1 MTDAPTKNANVYLAG
16 PDGFTPVLLNWHRE
30 VLVPAVAAAGL
41 VPLSPWEKFTEDFSE
56 VLSMAP
62 GPQRTTAM
70 SELDYR
76 VGAANAE
83 LIDASS
89 GMLANLDG
97 VDVDSGT
104 ASEIGYGSALGL
116 VISGVRS
123 DLRRSSEN
131 DGTQVNLQVEYF
143 ITHSG
148 GHVHRTYEAAI
159 AELVA
164 LILS

>member
-1 MTDAPTKNANVYLAG
+1 VTVVGAKNTRVYLAG
-16 PDGFTPVLLNWHRE
+16 PDGFTPVLLAWHRE

-41 VPLSPWEKFTEDFSE
+41 VPLSPWDKFAEDFSE
-56 VLSMAP
+56 VLAMAP
-62 GPQRTTAM
+62 GPPRTTAM

-83 LIDASS
+83 LIHASS

-148 GHVHRTYEAAI
+148 GQVHRTYEAAL
-159 AELVA
+159 AELA
-164 LILS
+164 ESLLS

>member
-1 MTDAPTKNANVYLAG
+1 VTTSGARNSNVYLAG
-16 PDGFTPVLLNWHRE
+16 PDGFTPVMLEWHRQ

-41 VPLSPWEKFTEDFSE
+41 VPLSPWDKFDEDFSQ

-62 GPQRTTAM
+62 GAERTGAM
-70 SELDYR
+70 RELDYR
-76 VGAANAE
+76 VGGANAA
-83 LIDASS
+83 LIEASS
-89 GMLANLDG
+89 GMLAILDG

-123 DLRRSSEN
+123 DLRRASEN

-143 ITHSG
+143 ITRTG
-148 GHVHRTYEAAI
+148 GHVHRNYEGAI
-159 AELVA
+159 AELAA
-164 LILS
+164 LLLA

>member
-1 MTDAPTKNANVYLAG
+1 VTVRDKNRNVYLAG
-16 PDGFTPVLLNWHRE
+16 PEGFTSVLLAWHRE

-41 VPLSPWEKFTEDFSE
+41 LPLSPWEKFAEDFSE
-56 VLSMAP
+56 VLSMTP
-62 GPQRTTAM
+62 GPQRTVAM

-76 VGAANAE
+76 IGAANAA
-83 LIDASS
+83 LIEMSS

-148 GHVHRTYEAAI
+148 GHVHRDYPAAI
-159 AELVA
+159 DELA
-164 LILS
+164 TLLLP

>member
-1 MTDAPTKNANVYLAG
+1 VTAEGTKNTNVYLAG
-16 PDGFTPVLLNWHRE
+16 PDGFTPVLLAWHRD
-30 VLVPAVAAAGL
+30 VLAPAVAAAGL
-41 VPLSPWEKFTEDFSE
+41 VAVSPWEKFTEDFSE

-62 GPQRTTAM
+62 GPQRTTALT
-70 SELDYR
+70 ELDYR
-76 VGAANAE
+76 IGAANTA
-83 LIDASS
+83 LIETSS

-104 ASEIGYGSALGL
+104 ASEIGYGAAMGL

-143 ITHSG
+143 ITRTG
-148 GHVHRTYEAAI
+148 GHVHHTYEAAI
-159 AELVA
+159 AELA
-164 LILS
+164 RFLLS

>member
-1 MTDAPTKNANVYLAG
+1 MTVVGPKNTNVYLAG
-16 PDGFTPVLLNWHRE
+16 PDGFTPVLLAWHRE

-41 VPLSPWEKFTEDFSE
+41 VPLSPWEKSAEDFSA
-56 VLSMAP
+56 VLSMTP

-76 VGAANAE
+76 IGAANAA
-83 LIDASS
+83 LIEASS
-89 GMLANLDG
+89 GMLAILDG

-123 DLRRSSEN
+123 DLRRASEN
-131 DGTQVNLQVEYF
+131 EGTQVNLQVDYF
-143 ITHSG
+143 IRHTG
-148 GHVHRTYEAAI
+148 GHVHRTHEAAI
-159 AELVA
+159 AELAA
-164 LILS
+164 LLLP

>member
-1 MTDAPTKNANVYLAG
+1 MRVAGAKNTNVYLAG
-16 PDGFTPVLLNWHRE
+16 PDGFTPVLLAWHRD
-30 VLVPAVAAAGL
+30 VLVPGVVAAGL
-41 VPLSPWEKFTEDFSE
+41 TPLSPWEKFAEDFSE

-76 VGAANAE
+76 IGAANAA
-83 LIDASS
+83 LIETSS

-104 ASEIGYGSALGL
+104 ASEIGYGAALGL

-143 ITHSG
+143 ITRTG
-148 GHVHRTYEAAI
+148 GHVHHTYEAAI
-159 AELVA
+159 AELSTF
-164 LILS
+164 LLS